1 MYLQLLCFYI
11 ELHYEDTWTFCAS
24 LGAPLHILMGTC
36 PPIWEPLT
44 SMIDTNVSSIL
55 QLMPFQSG
63 LLPDINSLIKKH
75 LIAYKK
81 HSLL

>member
-1 MYLQLLCFYI
+1 
-11 ELHYEDTWTFCAS
+11 
-24 LGAPLHILMGTC
+24 
-36 PPIWEPLT
+36 
-44 SMIDTNVSSIL
+44 MIDTNVSSIL
-55 QLMPFQSG
+55 QLMAFQSG